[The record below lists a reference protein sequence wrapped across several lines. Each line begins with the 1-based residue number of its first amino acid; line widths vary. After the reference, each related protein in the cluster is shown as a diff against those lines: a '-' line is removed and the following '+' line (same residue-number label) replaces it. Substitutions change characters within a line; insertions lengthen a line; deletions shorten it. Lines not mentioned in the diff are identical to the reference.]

1 MIRTTEQANQN
12 SLLFNEL
19 SKKLSDNLL
28 KISINK
34 KGNFFVIF
42 TRFDEF
48 VIIESEQSK
57 AEFRNILPYVFER
70 EILSINLFD
79 MKRISDSLKNS
90 DFSELSA
97 EAVSDFFAAKLES
110 KIKNNSENKEENED
124 QSSRN
129 IMVLFNHFEKDLNT
143 YKRTKMY
150 SSNAFADYI
159 VYSTTHRQLCLLY
172 KELMPLILK
181 DDFKNQDPG
190 IISKLI
196 DIYYKLELKKLIFK
210 FNKIE
215 RKKGK
220 WLI

>member
-1 MIRTTEQANQN
+1 MIRTTEQTNQN

-19 SKKLSDNLL
+19 NKKLSDNLL
-28 KISINK
+28 KISRNK

-48 VIIESEQSK
+48 VIIESDQSK

-90 DFSELSA
+90 DFSELST

-150 SSNAFADYI
+150 SSSAFADYI

-172 KELMPLILK
+172 KELMPLVIK

-190 IISKLI
+190 ILSKLI
-196 DIYYKLELKKLIFK
+196 EIYYKLELKKLIFK

-215 RKKGK
+215 RK
-220 WLI
+220 

>member
-129 IMVLFNHFEKDLNT
+129 IMVLLFNHFEKDLNT

-215 RKKGK
+215 RK
-220 WLI
+220 

>member
-1 MIRTTEQANQN
+1 M
-12 SLLFNEL
+12 
-19 SKKLSDNLL
+19 
-28 KISINK
+28 
-34 KGNFFVIF
+34 
-42 TRFDEF
+42 
-48 VIIESEQSK
+48 
-57 AEFRNILPYVFER
+57 
-70 EILSINLFD
+70 
-79 MKRISDSLKNS
+79 
-90 DFSELSA
+90 
-97 EAVSDFFAAKLES
+97 ES

-215 RKKGK
+215 RK
-220 WLI
+220 

>member
-1 MIRTTEQANQN
+1 MIRTTEQTNQN

-28 KISINK
+28 KISRNK

-48 VIIESEQSK
+48 IIIESDQSK
-57 AEFRNILPYVFER
+57 AEFRNILPYVFEK

-90 DFSELSA
+90 DFSELST

-150 SSNAFADYI
+150 SSSAFADYI

-172 KELMPLILK
+172 KELMPLVIK

-190 IISKLI
+190 IISKFI
-196 DIYYKLELKKLIFK
+196 EIYYKLELKKLIFK

-215 RKKGK
+215 RK
-220 WLI
+220 

>member
-1 MIRTTEQANQN
+1 MIRTTEQTNQN

-28 KISINK
+28 KISRNK

-48 VIIESEQSK
+48 VIIESDQSK

-90 DFSELSA
+90 DFSELSS

-150 SSNAFADYI
+150 SSSAFADYI

-172 KELMPLILK
+172 KELMPLVIK

-190 IISKLI
+190 ILSKLI

-215 RKKGK
+215 RK
-220 WLI
+220 

>member
-215 RKKGK
+215 RK
-220 WLI
+220 

>member
-1 MIRTTEQANQN
+1 MIRTTEQTNQN

-28 KISINK
+28 KISRNK

-48 VIIESEQSK
+48 IIIESDQSK
-57 AEFRNILPYVFER
+57 AEFRNILPYVFEK

-90 DFSELSA
+90 DFSELST

-110 KIKNNSENKEENED
+110 KIKNNSENKEENEN

-150 SSNAFADYI
+150 SSSAFADYI

-172 KELMPLILK
+172 KELMPLVIK

-190 IISKLI
+190 ILSKLI

-215 RKKGK
+215 RK
-220 WLI
+220 

>member
-1 MIRTTEQANQN
+1 MIRTTEQTNQN

-28 KISINK
+28 KISRNK

-42 TRFDEF
+42 TRFDKF
-48 VIIESEQSK
+48 IIIESDQSK
-57 AEFRNILPYVFER
+57 AEFRNILPYVFEK

-90 DFSELSA
+90 DFSELST

-150 SSNAFADYI
+150 SSSAFADYI

-172 KELMPLILK
+172 KELMPLVIK

-190 IISKLI
+190 ILSKLI

-215 RKKGK
+215 RK
-220 WLI
+220 

>member
-1 MIRTTEQANQN
+1 MIRTTEQTNQN

-28 KISINK
+28 KISRNK

-48 VIIESEQSK
+48 VIIESDQSK

-150 SSNAFADYI
+150 SSSAFADYI

-172 KELMPLILK
+172 KKLMPLVIK

-190 IISKLI
+190 ILSKLI
-196 DIYYKLELKKLIFK
+196 NIYYKLELKKLIFK

-215 RKKGK
+215 RK
-220 WLI
+220 

>member
-1 MIRTTEQANQN
+1 MIRTTEQTNQN

-28 KISINK
+28 KISRNK

-48 VIIESEQSK
+48 IIIESDQSK
-57 AEFRNILPYVFER
+57 AEFRNILPYVFEK

-90 DFSELSA
+90 DFSELST

-150 SSNAFADYI
+150 SSSAFADYI

-172 KELMPLILK
+172 KELMPLVIK

-196 DIYYKLELKKLIFK
+196 EIYYKLELKKLIFK

-215 RKKGK
+215 RK
-220 WLI
+220 

>member
-1 MIRTTEQANQN
+1 MLRTTEQTNQN

-28 KISINK
+28 KISRNK

-48 VIIESEQSK
+48 VIIESDQSK

-90 DFSELSA
+90 DFSELSS

-150 SSNAFADYI
+150 SSSAFADYI

-172 KELMPLILK
+172 KELMPLVIK

-190 IISKLI
+190 ILSKLI

-215 RKKGK
+215 RK
-220 WLI
+220 

>member
-1 MIRTTEQANQN
+1 MIRTTEQTNQN

-28 KISINK
+28 KISRNK

-48 VIIESEQSK
+48 VIIESDQSK

-90 DFSELSA
+90 DFSELSS

-129 IMVLFNHFEKDLNT
+129 IMVLFNHFEKDLIT

-150 SSNAFADYI
+150 SSSAFADYI

-172 KELMPLILK
+172 KELMPLVIK

-190 IISKLI
+190 ILSKLI

-215 RKKGK
+215 RK
-220 WLI
+220 

>member
-1 MIRTTEQANQN
+1 MIRTTEQTNQN

-28 KISINK
+28 KISRNK

-90 DFSELSA
+90 DFSELSS

-129 IMVLFNHFEKDLNT
+129 IMVLLFNHFEKDLNT

-172 KELMPLILK
+172 KELMPLVIK

-190 IISKLI
+190 ILSKLI

-215 RKKGK
+215 RK
-220 WLI
+220 

>member
-1 MIRTTEQANQN
+1 MIRTTEQTNQN

-28 KISINK
+28 KISRNK

-48 VIIESEQSK
+48 VIIESDQSK

-90 DFSELSA
+90 DFSELST

-150 SSNAFADYI
+150 SSSAFADYI

-172 KELMPLILK
+172 KELMPLVIK

-190 IISKLI
+190 ILSKLI
-196 DIYYKLELKKLIFK
+196 EIYYKLELKKLIFK

-215 RKKGK
+215 RK
-220 WLI
+220 

>member
-1 MIRTTEQANQN
+1 MIRTTEQTNQN

-28 KISINK
+28 KISRNK

-48 VIIESEQSK
+48 IIIESDQSK
-57 AEFRNILPYVFER
+57 AEFRNILPYVFEK

-90 DFSELSA
+90 DFSELST

-150 SSNAFADYI
+150 LSSAFADYI

-172 KELMPLILK
+172 KELMPLVIK

-196 DIYYKLELKKLIFK
+196 EIYYKLELKKLIFK

-215 RKKGK
+215 RK
-220 WLI
+220 

>member
-1 MIRTTEQANQN
+1 MIRTTEQTNQN

-28 KISINK
+28 KISRNK

-48 VIIESEQSK
+48 IVIESDQSK
-57 AEFRNILPYVFER
+57 AEFRNILPYVFEK

-90 DFSELSA
+90 DFSELST

-150 SSNAFADYI
+150 SSSAFADYI

-172 KELMPLILK
+172 KELMPLVIK

-196 DIYYKLELKKLIFK
+196 EIYYKLELKKLIFK

-215 RKKGK
+215 RK
-220 WLI
+220 

>member
-1 MIRTTEQANQN
+1 MIRTTEQTNQN

-28 KISINK
+28 KISRNK

-48 VIIESEQSK
+48 IIIESDQSK
-57 AEFRNILPYVFER
+57 AEFRNILPYVFEK

-90 DFSELSA
+90 DFSELST

-129 IMVLFNHFEKDLNT
+129 IMVLFNHFEKDLNI

-150 SSNAFADYI
+150 SSSAFADYI

-172 KELMPLILK
+172 KELMPIVIK

-196 DIYYKLELKKLIFK
+196 EIYYKLELKKLIFK

-215 RKKGK
+215 RK
-220 WLI
+220 